1 MPAIRSVLAAFSLS
15 ILAACSGTV
24 APSVPATPV
33 SSATTGN
40 AQGDAVVHVG
50 DVTIRAS
57 AVQTQQLG
65 EAIARR
71 YGITRDPG
79 TVLLLVTVRQG
90 DDAGATSLPATVTA
104 TATGLRGGRQQLAM
118 RELRS
123 ATPGSAPERT
133 LIDHVGIATTT
144 LPDTLRFDVAVVRAD
159 GATSTL
165 RFSRDFY
172 PR

>member
-1 MPAIRSVLAAFSLS
+1 MLDFRPVLVALSLC
-15 ILAACSGTV
+15 ILAACAGTD
-24 APSVPATPV
+24 APPVTASVSP
-33 SSATTGN
+33 SAN
-40 AQGDAVVHVG
+40 AGSDHGEAIVRVG

-57 AVQTQQLG
+57 AVQTSQLG
-65 EAIARR
+65 EGIARQYDIVR
-71 YGITRDPG
+71 APN

-90 DDAGATSLPATVTA
+90 DDASATALPATVTA
-104 TATGLRGGRQQLAM
+104 TATDLRGGKQELAM

-123 ATPGSAPERT
+123 GD
-133 LIDHVGIATTT
+133 LLDHAGIATTT
-144 LPDTLRFDVAVVRAD
+144 LPDTLRFDVTVVRAD